1 MGLRL
6 GMLIPEAYLTMLRLP
21 PQETLRQRGGTDWAA
36 SHEQINI
43 VNKVRTMIQNHTPQR
58 MSLSEGSPST
68 LVHAAGLP
76 SGSPAA
82 SITKIAS
89 NGSN

>member
-1 MGLRL
+1 MAGAT
-6 GMLIPEAYLTMLRLP
+6 EADIFAGVN
-21 PQETLRQRGGTDWAA
+21 ETTRGTDWAA

-43 VNKVRTMIQNHTPQR
+43 VNKVRTMVQDHTPQR
-58 MSLSEGSPST
+58 RSLREGSPST